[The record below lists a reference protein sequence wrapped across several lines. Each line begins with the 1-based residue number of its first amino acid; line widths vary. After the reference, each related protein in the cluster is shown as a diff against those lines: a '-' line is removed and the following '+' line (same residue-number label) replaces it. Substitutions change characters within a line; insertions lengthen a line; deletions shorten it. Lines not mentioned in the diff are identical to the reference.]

1 MSDSFTGATAFTGA
15 TTFTGATALITG
27 GNSGI
32 GRAAAVALARRGAH
46 VVLSGR
52 DAARG
57 DQVVAEIRAH
67 GGTADFVATELSDE
81 ASARQL
87 AKLATEL
94 GGGHVDILVNNAG
107 VFPFGPTD
115 TTTEEDFDK
124 VFGLNVKVPF
134 FLVAEL
140 APKMAERGRGAI
152 INVSTMVAEFGMP
165 QMGLYGS
172 SKAALVLLTKSWAAE
187 YGPEGVRVNAVS
199 PGPTRTEGTAGM
211 GEALDQLASAA
222 PSGRPGLPEEI
233 ASAIVYLAS
242 DEASFVQG
250 ALLPVDG
257 GRIAV

>member
-1 MSDSFTGATAFTGA
+1 MTSTLTGS
-15 TTFTGATALITG
+15 TALVTG

-32 GRAAAVALARRGAH
+32 GRAAALALARRGAH

-52 DAARG
+52 DAERG
-57 DQVVAEIRAH
+57 GKAAADIRAE
-67 GGTADFVATELSDE
+67 GGTADFVAANLSGQ

-87 AKLATEL
+87 AGRAAEL

-107 VFPFGPTD
+107 IYPFSPTHE
-115 TTTEEDFDK
+115 TTEADFDR
-124 VFGLNVKVPF
+124 VFSLNVKAPF

-140 APKMAERGRGAI
+140 APKMAVRGHGVI
-152 INVSTMVAEFGMP
+152 VNVTTMAAEFGIA
-165 QMGLYGS
+165 QMGLYGG

-187 YGPEGVRVNAVS
+187 YGPAGVRVNAVS
-199 PGPTRTEGTAGM
+199 PGPTRTEGTADLAGL
-211 GEALDQLASAA
+211 LDQLAAAA
-222 PSGRPGLPEEI
+222 PSGRPGMPEEI
-233 ASAIVYLAS
+233 ASAIAYLAS